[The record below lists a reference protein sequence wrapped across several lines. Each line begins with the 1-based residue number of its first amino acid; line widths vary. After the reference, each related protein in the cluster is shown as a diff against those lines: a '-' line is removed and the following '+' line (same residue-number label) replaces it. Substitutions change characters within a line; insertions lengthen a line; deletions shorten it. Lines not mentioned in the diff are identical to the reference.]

1 MRKGWTNFNNVLI
14 YLSMAA
20 GVIIVISLC
29 FYGGRYW
36 WAVLLLGL
44 IAVLVGH
51 AVWGMLIE
59 MSKNVIKLG
68 SENENADAVQNA
80 ADEKA
85 QFMWACPNCGNTNPE
100 NSIFC
105 QSCGKQRMENGEER
119 KA

>member
-1 MRKGWTNFNNVLI
+1 MRKGWTNFNNVLM

-20 GVIIVISLC
+20 GVIIVIALC

-51 AVWGMLIE
+51 AIWGMLIE

-68 SENENADAVQNA
+68 SERDNSGVSQSVRKE
-80 ADEKA
+80 
-85 QFMWACPNCGNTNPE
+85 WTCPNCAKVNTSGNN
-100 NSIFC
+100 FC
-105 QSCGKQRMENGEER
+105 QSCGTPRISREGEDHE
-119 KA
+119 